1 MSIFRFKQTVLTFL
15 CLIIIFG
22 NLSGQ
27 SKVLDNDH
35 DGAKGVYMSKELVSP
50 NKHIKVLLIFLE
62 QTGTLDEKLII

>member
-1 MSIFRFKQTVLTFL
+1 MKILDLKQTIVAFICVIATT
-15 CLIIIFG
+15 G

-35 DGAKGVYMSKELVSP
+35 DGAKGANMSKELVSP
-50 NKHIKVLLIFLE
+50 NKHIKVVLIFQK